1 MTTAYDVLGINSNAD
16 DAAIKAAFRR
26 AAKKCHP
33 DLNEGDRN
41 GERLRLLIA
50 ARAAAL
56 SSLRQLERKSRDL
69 AAKAAG
75 RNAAAYWLAPLRAA
89 AGILFIHVMSHPPEP
104 AGVIGPSMGTL
115 NVSTQAPASWEQGLE
130 DPSARPAGKPVQP
143 PEMPPSFDV
152 ADADET
158 GKIVAA
164 GSGKAGWTI
173 RLIER
178 HTSPRRDHG

>member
-1 MTTAYDVLGINSNAD
+1 
-16 DAAIKAAFRR
+16 
-26 AAKKCHP
+26 
-33 DLNEGDRN
+33 
-41 GERLRLLIA
+41 
-50 ARAAAL
+50 
-56 SSLRQLERKSRDL
+56 
-69 AAKAAG
+69 
-75 RNAAAYWLAPLRAA
+75 
-89 AGILFIHVMSHPPEP
+89 MSHPPEP

-173 RLIER
+173 RLMSGTQALGVTTADER
-178 HTSPRRDHG
+178 GDWVLIPDEPLAPGNHALSLLEIDPSSKRGISGQRSIILYVASRQTRGSEPSRKVTSNKN